1 MGSSRQP
8 VERVKS
14 VLAPSACRTSSPT
27 MSVTSLLPLLLMAGA
42 RAQNVNWATG
52 SYSATYG
59 QPQPQKAWQPQTFSL
74 PEPVA
79 RPQRP
84 VARAPVSVG
93 AGGYQYDSTG
103 DDGYA
108 YVHDTRGDFGP
119 YKAFLAR
126 KKAQAAAKQVAP
138 VQQAE
143 PAVQQARPAVQQARP
158 AVQQARPV
166 VQQARPVVQ
175 QPSSSAVSVSAGG
188 YVHDPTGD
196 DGQAY
201 VHDTRGDRGP
211 YYAFLARKKQQT
223 GVTLPAPVAPQPKQV
238 VQVAAPVQQAAPA
251 FRQPAPS
258 FQQAAPAFQQAAP
271 VQQAPPAW
279 EVGGPATHNPLR
291 YAGHTNEFIDYVN
304 RFGVRAYDYAAP
316 TYSAQAQGNSF
327 TYSATF

>member
-126 KKAQAAAKQVAP
+126 KKAQAVAKQVAP

-143 PAVQQARPAVQQARP
+143 PAVQQARPAVQQARPAVQHARPAVQQARP

-211 YYAFLARKKQQT
+211 YYAF
-223 GVTLPAPVAPQPKQV
+223 
-238 VQVAAPVQQAAPA
+238 
-251 FRQPAPS
+251 
-258 FQQAAPAFQQAAP
+258 
-271 VQQAPPAW
+271 
-279 EVGGPATHNPLR
+279 
-291 YAGHTNEFIDYVN
+291 
-304 RFGVRAYDYAAP
+304 
-316 TYSAQAQGNSF
+316 
-327 TYSATF
+327 